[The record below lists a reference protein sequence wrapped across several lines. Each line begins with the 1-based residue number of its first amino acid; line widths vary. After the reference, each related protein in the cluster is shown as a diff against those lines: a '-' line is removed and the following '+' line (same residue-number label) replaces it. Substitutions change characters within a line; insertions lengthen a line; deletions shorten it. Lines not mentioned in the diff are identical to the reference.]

1 MKNNLFRS
9 VLTIACITVSFFS
22 VNGQTYDYYN
32 NLAKQEFDNKNY
44 QKAIEY
50 CNQSINLQANGWAY
64 WERAAAKA
72 NLKNYNGSVDD
83 YTLALSYYSNA
94 DKASIYYSRGYNY
107 IDLREYQKAIED
119 FNQALSNN
127 HEKPADV
134 YWERAVAYDKLG
146 LFQKAIDDYTSAIS
160 RISNQKDLS
169 VLYNKRGYARV
180 KLGKLDEA
188 IADLNQSIQYD
199 AAYGTAYWNR
209 SLYWEKK
216 FEYQKA
222 SDDVSK
228 AIDIYK
234 TKDNAKSDLAI
245 LHRNRGYYKYL
256 LGNYQAALA
265 DEELAQTYNPSYSSL
280 YWDKGLIYESL
291 EQYDRAVENYSNAI
305 NLEEDKIDQASL
317 YRNRSLSYRNLLQ
330 YGKAMQDINKAISL
344 NPEYR
349 DAYRNRAVLH
359 EYKKQYAEAI
369 KDYDKAIEL
378 FAGNNFTLADIYL
391 DRGWAKAK
399 LNSQD
404 AVGDFK
410 KAVELDGEN
419 DDVHYEAGRFFKT
432 KLKNNSLA
440 EIHLDKASS
449 LALRYNDDT
458 YALSKSIQGK
468 KDVAVTFLEQ
478 QIEKESTDKYR
489 HKWNL
494 HVMACIYA
502 LNGDTN
508 KALEFVEKS
517 FTAGFKDYD
526 HLVNDRDLESLV
538 ALPQYKAILLKNK
551 VPQPKW

>member
-1 MKNNLFRS
+1 MKNNFFRS
-9 VLTIACITVSFFS
+9 VLSIALISVSFLS
-22 VNGQTYDYYN
+22 VSGQTYDYYN

-50 CNQSINLQANGWAY
+50 CNQSLNLQPNGWAY

-72 NLKNYNGSVDD
+72 NLKNYSGSAED
-83 YTLALSYYSNA
+83 YTLALNYYSGV

-107 IDLREYQKAIED
+107 IDLREYQKAIDD
-119 FNQALSNN
+119 FNQALTYNYD
-127 HEKPADV
+127 KPGDL
-134 YWERAVAYDKLG
+134 YWERGVAYEKLG
-146 LFQKAIDDYTSAIS
+146 LFQKAIDDYTNAIS
-160 RISNQKDLS
+160 RMSNQKDLS

-180 KLGKLDEA
+180 KLSKLDEA
-188 IADLNQSIQYD
+188 ITDLNQSIQYD
-199 AAYGTAYWNR
+199 ASNGTAFWNR

-222 SDDVSK
+222 IDDVSK

-234 TKDNAKSDLAI
+234 TRDNAKSDLAI

-256 LGNYQAALA
+256 LGNYETALA
-265 DEELAQTYNPSYSSL
+265 DEELSQTYNPSYSSL

-291 EQYDRAVENYSNAI
+291 EQYERAVENYTNAI
-305 NLEEDKIDQASL
+305 NLEEDKTDQATL
-317 YRNRSLSYRNLLQ
+317 YRNRSLSFRNLLQ
-330 YGKAMQDINKAISL
+330 YGKSLEDINKAITL

-349 DAYRNRAVLH
+349 DAYRNRAVLY

-369 KDYDKAIEL
+369 KDYTKAIEL
-378 FAGNNFTLADIYL
+378 FAGNNYTLADIYM
-391 DRGWAKAK
+391 DRGWVKAR
-399 LNSQD
+399 LNAQD

-432 KLKNNSLA
+432 KVKNNSLA

-458 YALSKSIQGK
+458 YALSKSVQGK
-468 KDVAVTFLEQ
+468 KEVAITFMEQ
-478 QIEKESTDKYR
+478 QLEKESSDKYR

-502 LNGDTN
+502 LSGDNN

-517 FTAGFKDYD
+517 FIAGYKDYD

-538 ALPQYKAILLKNK
+538 SLAQFKTILQKYK